1 MSDPFFVQGS
11 IEPGTAFH
19 IVCQNT
25 TTQATSNDVLSGTGT
40 TSFDYWSFLGVKE
53 EYVNFDDVYSKA
65 FYYFDSVTSK
75 YYYPLYL
82 DSTGYTLVD
91 GWTPPTGSPNFYY
104 GTGGNTAAT
113 TPPLPDE
120 NYVSYEA
127 LLHNSYYVLGTST
140 AGVTKDNFGYYYP
153 LYITSAMSGSSSHN
167 HTFTGIDTTLY
178 MPNSSTNHARPT
190 TPNTGNAQAV
200 FYNPFDSL
208 MNSTFKYEQN
218 SDGNLDIQL
227 VSSGPTTSSAD
238 DYNYLTFTGAGN
250 LISFSK
256 TATDQ
261 KEVILITDKNVN
273 KSKIYAGVPYKL
285 GVVGS
290 PSIKYNFVKGVTS
303 PTSIAD
309 SQANL
314 NKYVGVG
321 NFDPNTNP
329 SITSFI
335 GNVGDPPGP
344 VYIDDSLVEVSQ
356 TSTSTM
362 NIYFIPAKESMH
374 NLSTQELLP
383 HMEYTV
389 ADMVAMSPSV
399 FNVDPLI
406 KSAPYVTSTSTYYS
420 WQTTGG
426 LVTESRKLAFSS
438 EAHTGMSAIKYS
450 YCTGTDTCGN
460 CFGLCN
466 KDKVLNPSTQCIF
479 DTLST
484 EHAGLFGS
492 EKEPFTCDHQRYLE
506 KSNYVSNSFIKTHS
520 NTGLVIVLVIGI
532 IIAAGLILY
541 EERNRI
547 SKEFFHLKNKS

>member
-1 MSDPFFVQGS
+1 
-11 IEPGTAFH
+11 
-19 IVCQNT
+19 
-25 TTQATSNDVLSGTGT
+25 
-40 TSFDYWSFLGVKE
+40 
-53 EYVNFDDVYSKA
+53 
-65 FYYFDSVTSK
+65 
-75 YYYPLYL
+75 
-82 DSTGYTLVD
+82 
-91 GWTPPTGSPNFYY
+91 
-104 GTGGNTAAT
+104 
-113 TPPLPDE
+113 
-120 NYVSYEA
+120 
-127 LLHNSYYVLGTST
+127 
-140 AGVTKDNFGYYYP
+140 
-153 LYITSAMSGSSSHN
+153 MSGSSSHN

-178 MPNSSTNHARPT
+178 MPNSSTNHATPT

-227 VSSGPTTSSAD
+227 VSSGPTTPSAD
-238 DYNYLTFTGAGN
+238 DYKFLKYTGAGN

-256 TATDQ
+256 TETDQ
-261 KEVILITDKNVN
+261 KEVILLTDKNVN

-321 NFDPNTNP
+321 NFDPKTKP

-374 NLSTQELLP
+374 NLSTHELLP

-399 FNVDPLI
+399 FNVGPLI

-438 EAHTGMSAIKYS
+438 EAHTAMSAIKYT

-479 DTLST
+479 DTFST
-484 EHAGLFGS
+484 GNHLLAQDT
-492 EKEPFTCDHQRYLE
+492 FTCDHERYLE